1 MKICIH
7 RGTKEIGGTCIEIES
22 QRKRLVLDV
31 GLPID
36 ATDPDSIPLHPVR
49 GFDAPDDSLLGVLIS
64 HPHQD
69 HYGLACRLPE
79 ETPFL
84 IGRGGAAILAVAA
97 NFSPGG
103 LRLQNVRY
111 LADRTPLELGPFTIT
126 LFLVDHSAYDAYA
139 VLVEADG
146 ERLFYSGDLR
156 AHGRKSSLFEKL
168 IGSPPKGVDVILME
182 GTCIGREDQEFPT
195 EDQLVPRLVDIFQ
208 QTRGMSLVW
217 CSGQNI
223 DRIVTVFK
231 ACRRARRHFIID
243 MYTAEILRATGNERL
258 PQASWDGIRVYLPA
272 SQKRRII
279 NEQTFDI
286 PKPYSRYRIYPEK
299 LAQAASQSVL
309 LFRPSMV
316 RDVEESNCLEGASV
330 VCSIWPGYIANERSR
345 WFEEWVKARGL
356 PIHYCHTS
364 GHPCVADLWRLREA
378 FAGAVAVPVHLED
391 RERFS
396 ATFSNVELHE
406 DGEWWDVCH

>member
-1 MKICIH
+1 MGAVRMKICIH
-7 RGTKEIGGTCIEIES
+7 RGRKEIGGTCIEIES

-69 HYGLACRLPE
+69 HYGLAYRLPE

-103 LRLQNVRY
+103 LRPQNVRY

-126 LFLVDHSAYDAYA
+126 PFLVDHSAYDAYA

-168 IGSPPKGVDVILME
+168 IGSPPKGVDVILTGAWRPGAWRQTE
-182 GTCIGREDQEFPT
+182 FQVNLKLGLTPPTWTPSTWTPPTC
-195 EDQLVPRLVDIFQ
+195 
-208 QTRGMSLVW
+208 
-217 CSGQNI
+217 
-223 DRIVTVFK
+223 
-231 ACRRARRHFIID
+231 
-243 MYTAEILRATGNERL
+243 
-258 PQASWDGIRVYLPA
+258 GIR
-272 SQKRRII
+272 SISRR
-279 NEQTFDI
+279 
-286 PKPYSRYRIYPEK
+286 
-299 LAQAASQSVL
+299 
-309 LFRPSMV
+309 
-316 RDVEESNCLEGASV
+316 
-330 VCSIWPGYIANERSR
+330 
-345 WFEEWVKARGL
+345 
-356 PIHYCHTS
+356 
-364 GHPCVADLWRLREA
+364 VAELRL
-378 FAGAVAVPVHLED
+378 
-391 RERFS
+391 
-396 ATFSNVELHE
+396 
-406 DGEWWDVCH
+406 